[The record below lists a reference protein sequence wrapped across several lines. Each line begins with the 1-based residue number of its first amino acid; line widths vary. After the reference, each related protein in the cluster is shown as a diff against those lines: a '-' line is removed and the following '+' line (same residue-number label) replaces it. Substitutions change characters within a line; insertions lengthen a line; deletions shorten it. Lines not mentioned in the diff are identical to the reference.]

1 VAEARATLPILRLET
16 RAAWRKWLGA
26 HHAASRGVWLI
37 LVKKAARIP
46 GVTYEEAVEEALCFG
61 WIDSRSKT
69 LDAER
74 YKLRLS
80 PRNPGSIWSQTNKQ
94 RIRRLVRAGRMTPA
108 GMSKIAAAKK
118 DGSWTRLEE
127 IDRLEMP
134 RDLLAALAENGEARR
149 NFQAFSASSKK
160 IILFWIVS
168 AKRPQT
174 RQRRISETARL
185 AAKNIKA
192 AQLGR

>member
-1 VAEARATLPILRLET
+1 VAEVRATLPILQLET
-16 RAAWRKWLGA
+16 RAAWRKWLGL

-37 LVKKAARIP
+37 LMKKAARIP

-80 PRNPGSIWSQTNKQ
+80 PRKPGSGWSQTNKQ
-94 RIRRLVRAGRMTPA
+94 RIRKLVRAGRMTPA
-108 GMSKIAAAKK
+108 GMAKVGAAKK
-118 DGSWTRLEE
+118 DGSWTRLDET
-127 IDRLEMP
+127 DFLQMP
-134 RDLLAALAENGEARR
+134 RDLLVALTENGEARR

-174 RQRRISETARL
+174 RQKRIAETARL
-185 AAKNIKA
+185 AAKNVKA
-192 AQLGR
+192 AHPGQ